1 MQMTFICEKCEKEYK
16 RETYTAR
23 DHKSTKEFWRSVAGT
38 KYGFCEDCKEI
49 LRHEKLDAENAEA
62 EKKSKEMN
70 LPSLTGSEKQVAW
83 ANTLRLEMIE
93 KMQRVLLRIKPEKQ
107 PEFAR
112 AIDYMAINK
121 TKASWW
127 IDNRF
132 TYGVDLLVKMADEMP
147 TEAEIED
154 QKAENDIYTE
164 SAVFPEGC
172 KFDVPAKITVKET
185 EVSTIF
191 EKNEK
196 FREVVKSL
204 GYEWSGTNWVK
215 EIREATGTA
224 AERAAELGNKLLNAG
239 FPISILDEEI
249 RKNAINAVYEP
260 EHTRWIYRCANG
272 KYEDWFAITWEE
284 DNEKLYQ
291 DARHITGSR
300 WSKPS
305 VVVKP
310 EYFTQVE
317 DFANLYGFRFT
328 QAAQK
333 LLDKAKM
340 ARETAVIVKPAGPKE
355 EAKKDGLKDIL
366 NSSADVLPDLVDD

>member
-1 MQMTFICEKCEKEYK
+1 MQMTFICERCEKEYK

-23 DHKSTKEFWRSVAGT
+23 DHKSTKEYWRKIAGT
-38 KYGFCEDCKEI
+38 EYGLCEDCKGI
-49 LRHEKLDAENAEA
+49 IRQEKLDAENAEA
-62 EKKSKEMN
+62 AKKSAEMEF
-70 LPSLTGSEKQVAW
+70 PALTGSEKQVAW
-83 ANTLRLEMIE
+83 ANTLRLEMTE
-93 KMQRVLLRIKPEKQ
+93 KMQNVLERLKPEKK
-107 PEFAR
+107 PEFYR
-112 AIDYMAINK
+112 AFDYMVANK

-132 TYGVDLLVKMADEMP
+132 EYEVDLLVKMVGEAP
-147 TEAEIED
+147 TEKEMED
-154 QKAENDIYTE
+154 RKIENDIYAE
-164 SAVFPEGC
+164 SAVFLENC
-172 KFDVPAKITVKET
+172 KYDIPAKITVKDDK
-185 EVSTIF
+185 VLTIF

-204 GYEWSGTNWVK
+204 GYEWSGTRWVK
-215 EIREATGTA
+215 EIRETTGTA

-239 FPISILDEEI
+239 FPISILDKDI
-249 RKNAINAVYEP
+249 RENAINADYEP
-260 EHTRWIYRCANG
+260 EHTRWIYRRVNG
-272 KYEDWFAITWEE
+272 DYQDWLAITWEE

-310 EYFTQVE
+310 DYYVQVE

-328 QAAQK
+328 KAAQR

>member
-340 ARETAVIVKPAGPKE
+340 ARDTAVTVKPAEPKKE
-355 EAKKDGLKDIL
+355 VKKDGLRDIL
-366 NSSADVLPDLVDD
+366 NSSADVLQDLIDD